1 MATNRQWKQ
10 TLEAV
15 RQVVESLRPDPIERV
30 DAQMMADMAAY
41 SKSAQLAR
49 RRRAECLCSAI
60 VFKLIGM
67 EVGRDHSRSIKH
79 HLARGLEW
87 RQREKAIT
95 NTAHPVRIAA

>member
-1 MATNRQWKQ
+1 MATHRQWKQ

-15 RQVVESLRPDPIERV
+15 RQVVDNLRPDRIERV
-30 DAQMMADMAAY
+30 GIEMMEAMVAY
-41 SKSAQLAR
+41 SQSPEMAR
-49 RRRAECLCSAI
+49 QKRAECLCSAI